1 MNPPQRKSSA
11 ARHTLGHRVA
21 EGQQENTNEA
31 AGPMERVG
39 QLFAVLLFVAIP
51 VGLVLLVIGMFPADL
66 PASSNPNFIDTIFDN
81 RGVIWAARLLLVSA
95 AAVLAFGGVFI
106 VISTGIRMKNGEW
119 LRRAGP
125 FEISETAVSE
135 IEGQVDFWRQTA
147 LAGQEEVA
155 ELTER
160 LEESDEL
167 IEQLHNMI
175 DDG

>member
-1 MNPPQRKSSA
+1 MFG
-11 ARHTLGHRVA
+11 LLIIVA
-21 EGQQENTNEA
+21 CA
-31 AGPMERVG
+31 
-39 QLFAVLLFVAIP
+39 
-51 VGLVLLVIGMFPADL
+51 VGLVLLVKGLYPADL
-66 PASSNPNFIDTIFDN
+66 PPTANPNFIDTIFDN
-81 RGVIWAARLLLVSA
+81 RAVVWAARLLLVSA

-135 IEGQVDFWRQTA
+135 IEGQVAFWRQAA
-147 LAGQEEVA
+147 LAGQEEVE